1 MKRNHISTILSF
13 SFFLLLS
20 FSLLGQ
26 SKGVPLKMDT
36 RIEQALT
43 AGETHYYTIE
53 LKKNQFF
60 LAELMQDGID
70 IMIAAY
76 DPEGEKIADFD
87 SPNGNYG
94 AEPINISTKKS
105 GSYRLEVKALNED
118 AEPGRYKL
126 YIQKQEALAKTP
138 EGKIDQLFAAWDRP
152 DSPGA
157 SVAVVQN
164 GKIVFKKG
172 YGAANL
178 EYDVPNTPST
188 IFHIASVSKQFTAF
202 AIAMLAEK
210 GKIALDDDIRKY
222 LPEIPDFGEKITIRH
237 LVHHIS
243 GMRDQWNLLAMA
255 GWRLDDVITKE
266 QVLKLLSHQQDLNFK
281 PGEEYLYCNSGFTLM
296 AEIVARVSDQSFAE
310 WTAENIF
317 KPLGMNNTLFYD
329 DHQKIVKNRAYS
341 YFQDQNNY
349 KKSVLSYANVGATS
363 LFTTVE
369 DLSKWALNFEKM
381 TVGNQS
387 VMELMHE
394 RGVLNNGEKISYA
407 FGQVV
412 GEYKGLKT
420 VSHGGADAGY
430 RTYFSRFPEQRFA
443 VVVFSNLAS
452 FNTGGMAL
460 KIADIYLG
468 DHMEKPAPKEEKKA
482 EKKENKGEEVQVSK
496 ELLDAYAGQY
506 ELNPGFIIT
515 VKREGDRLSGQAT
528 GQPKFMLTT
537 ASENEFF
544 VPEVNATLV
553 FQKSDEGNVN
563 QMLLKQNG
571 REIILKRLE
580 SFDPEAVD
588 ISLFTG
594 KYYSPELQTT
604 YTFLIE
610 EDKLIARHQR
620 HPDIEL
626 KVAKPDFFSGNTW
639 FFGQVEFVRND
650 QKEIT
655 GCKVSN
661 GRVRN
666 LRFEKVDL

>member
-13 SFFLLLS
+13 SFFLLS

-26 SKGVPLKMDT
+26 SKGVSLKMDT
-36 RIEQALT
+36 RIEKALT
-43 AGETHYYTIE
+43 AGETHYYTVE
-53 LKKNQFF
+53 LKKDQFF
-60 LAELMQDGID
+60 LAELTQDGID

-105 GSYRLEVKALNED
+105 GAYRLEVKALNED
-118 AEPGRYKL
+118 AEPGGYKL

-266 QVLKLLSHQQDLNFK
+266 QVLKLLSNQQDLNFK

-317 KPLGMNNTLFYD
+317 KPLGMDNTLFYD

-369 DLSKWALNFEKM
+369 DLSKWALNFEKT

-452 FNTGGMAL
+452 FNTGRMAL
-460 KIADIYLG
+460 KITDIYLG
-468 DHMEKPAPKEEKKA
+468 DHMEKPAPKEVKEA
-482 EKKENKGEEVQVSK
+482 EKKENKDEEVQVSK

-553 FQKSDEGNVN
+553 FQKSDEGKVN

-571 REIILKRLE
+571 REIILKRLA

-666 LRFEKVDL
+666 LRFEKAD